1 MAVTIV
7 GQALAHL
14 AVGHIAASVLTC
26 VKSSLGPLGFGLVV
40 IELCESSHTLRKPL
54 PKGLFL
60 ERMCVSSWE
69 AQMAP
74 LIDTVSPQNRVNTWL
89 IGLRT

>member
-7 GQALAHL
+7 GQALAHF
-14 AVGHIAASVLTC
+14 AVRRIVASVLTC

-54 PKGLFL
+54 PAFFGT
-60 ERMCVSSWE
+60 CVC
-69 AQMAP
+69 ACVCMGGTDGAP
-74 LIDTVSPQNRVNTWL
+74 D
-89 IGLRT
+89 